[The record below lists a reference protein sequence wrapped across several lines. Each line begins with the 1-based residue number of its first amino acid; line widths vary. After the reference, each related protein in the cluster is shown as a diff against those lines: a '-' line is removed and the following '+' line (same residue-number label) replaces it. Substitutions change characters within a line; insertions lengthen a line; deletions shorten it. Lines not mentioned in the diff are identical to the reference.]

1 MPIHL
6 LALTTTT
13 SQEGLIMNTPKQ
25 LKLVTIAATLM
36 LGSAAAHASP
46 IPTLDG
52 GRPVVIA
59 HRGASGYLPEE
70 SIQAYQL
77 AIQMGANYIE
87 GDVYLTADN
96 KAVMLH
102 DGTLNATTNVV
113 AFAATH
119 PEIAALRSSNGTYDV
134 TKFTLAQL
142 EQLSV
147 TCRNAT
153 GYCTDK
159 TYFNPNLS
167 YSFASYDMF
176 LDLAYNHYLETGI
189 AVGVFPEA
197 KQSGIAVAEAILAGL
212 TDPKYNGYFTQ
223 TGHALTQ
230 SFNAQQVAYLNEN
243 SSIPVSYLGVCP
255 TTAAAAASVAAMA
268 DGIGPST
275 GQLSAACVNTAHA
288 AGLTVMPYTY
298 LNNPATYQTGY
309 NLGVD
314 GVFTNFP
321 DIGANVRDQI
331 FGPATPVPEPH
342 SVALLGLGLAGIASM
357 KKRKK

>member
-1 MPIHL
+1 MKTPMHSYL
-6 LALTTTT
+6 VPLA
-13 SQEGLIMNTPKQ
+13 
-25 LKLVTIAATLM
+25 LM
-36 LGSAAAHASP
+36 LGASAAQATPVS
-46 IPTLDG
+46 TLTGD
-52 GRPVVIA
+52 RPLVIA

-70 SIQAYQL
+70 SVQAYQL
-77 AIQMGANYIE
+77 AIRMGADYIE

-113 AFAATH
+113 AYAATH
-119 PEIAALRSSNGTYDV
+119 PDIAALRSSNGSYDV

-159 TYFNPNLS
+159 SYFDPAAS
-167 YSFASYDMF
+167 YSVATYGAF
-176 LDLAYNHYLETGI
+176 LDLAYNHYLNTGTVI
-189 AVGVFPEA
+189 GVFPEA
-197 KQSGIAVAEAILAGL
+197 KQSGLAVAAAILAGL
-212 TDPKYNGYFTQ
+212 NDPKYNGYFNID
-223 TGHALTQ
+223 GRALTQ
-230 SFNAQQVAYLNEN
+230 SFDATQVSYLNTN
-243 SSIPVSYLGVCP
+243 SAIPVSYLGVCP
-255 TTAAAAASVAAMA
+255 TTAAAAASVAAIA
-268 DGIGPST
+268 DGVGPST
-275 GQLSAACVNTAHA
+275 GQLSAACVTAAHN

-298 LNNPATYQTGY
+298 LNNAATYTTAY

-321 DIGANVRDQI
+321 DLAVRARDQV

-342 SVALLGLGLAGIASM
+342 ALALMGLGLAGMAAY
-357 KKRKK
+357 KRRKQG

>member
-1 MPIHL
+1 MKTPQYFYLLPLAAAL
-6 LALTTTT
+6 LA
-13 SQEGLIMNTPKQ
+13 P
-25 LKLVTIAATLM
+25 V
-36 LGSAAAHASP
+36 AAHAAP

-52 GRPVVIA
+52 NRPVVIA

-70 SIQAYQL
+70 SVQAYQL
-77 AIQMGANYIE
+77 AIKMGADYIE

-113 AFAATH
+113 AYAATH
-119 PEIAALRSSNGTYDV
+119 PDIAALRSANGSYDV
-134 TKFTLAQL
+134 TKFSLAQL

-147 TCRNAT
+147 TCRSAS

-159 TYFNPNLS
+159 TYFDTSLS
-167 YSFASYDMF
+167 YTFTSYDTF
-176 LDLAYNHYLETGI
+176 LDLAYDHYLATGV

-197 KQSGIAVAEAILAGL
+197 KQTGLGVAAAILAGL
-212 TDPKYNGYFTQ
+212 NDPKYNGYFSV

-230 SFNAQQVAYLNEN
+230 SFNAQQVDYLNAN
-243 SSIPVSYLGVCP
+243 STIPVSYLGVCP
-255 TTAAAAASVAAMA
+255 TTAAAAATVAAMA

-275 GQLSAACVNTAHA
+275 VQLSAACVQAAHG

-298 LNNPATYQTGY
+298 LNNPASYTTGY

-321 DIGANVRDQI
+321 DIAVTVRDEV

-342 SVALLGLGLAGIASM
+342 VLALFGLGLVSIAAV
-357 KKRKK
+357 KRRQRASRGL